1 MKIPAKCP
9 TCATYTDANCV
20 MYTGCPLLIL
30 GTDLPITLTEALK
43 RIDISFNNLSAAS
56 EKIENKVTDIYS
68 NRFSNVKYP
77 TAASVY
83 SWVSSNYQPL
93 LGFIPEN
100 VANKSINTS
109 LGTL

>member
-1 MKIPAKCP
+1 
-9 TCATYTDANCV
+9 
-20 MYTGCPLLIL
+20 
-30 GTDLPITLTEALK
+30 
-43 RIDISFNNLSAAS
+43 
-56 EKIENKVTDIYS
+56 
-68 NRFSNVKYP
+68 
-77 TAASVY
+77 VY